1 MVQFPEFGMNFRVST
16 KRESLPNGRQLEGRG
31 VLPDVAIPLTLEEI
45 RSGKDVQL
53 ETAVKRLLAQP

>member
-1 MVQFPEFGMNFRVST
+1 
-16 KRESLPNGRQLEGRG
+16 